1 MMYFCKVLLLQ
12 FFFQD
17 KMNIKAIYFLLI
29 SLIFYS
35 CNDMRDLPTPTFLPA
50 TPGETGR
57 LFVLSEGLFNQNN
70 SRLTCFNFG
79 DNTLESDYFTL
90 INKRGLGDTA
100 NDMKRYG
107 NKLWIVVNVSSNVEV
122 LDLSTGKSV
131 KQIPMFNPDAI
142 ARQPRQI
149 AFSAG
154 KAYVCSFDGTVARI
168 DTTTLEI
175 EKVIN
180 CGRNPDG
187 IAVANG
193 KLYVSNSGGL
203 DPGFA
208 NTVSV
213 IDIGSFSEI
222 KRITAGINPTRI
234 EADSQGDLYVVSR
247 GNNASIKARWQRI
260 NSQTDELA
268 QTFDNIPAVNF
279 TIRNDTAYL
288 YNFDFTDQSYSV
300 QTFDCKTEQLI
311 SNSFITDQ
319 TAIKCPFGIYAH
331 PTNGNIYITDART
344 YTVKG
349 DLLCFNRKGKLLYK
363 VESVGLNPN
372 AVVAVED

>member
-1 MMYFCKVLLLQ
+1 MYDVP
-12 FFFQD
+12 
-17 KMNIKAIYFLLI
+17 APT
-29 SLIFYS
+29 SLPE
-35 CNDMRDLPTPTFLPA
+35 M
-50 TPGETGR
+50 PGETGR

-70 SRLTCFNFG
+70 SRLCCFNFG
-79 DNTLESDYFTL
+79 ERIIEPDYFTS

-107 NKLWIVVNVSSNVEV
+107 NKLWIVVNISSNVEV
-122 LDLSTGKSV
+122 MDLSSGKSV
-131 KQIPMFNPDAI
+131 QQIPLFNDMGI

-149 AFSAG
+149 TFSAG

-168 DTTTLEI
+168 DTTTLQI
-175 EKVIN
+175 EKVIS

-187 IAVANG
+187 ITAANG
-193 KLYVSNSGGL
+193 KLYASNSGGL

-213 IDIGSFSEI
+213 IDISSFSEV
-222 KRITAGINPTRI
+222 KRITVGINPSRI
-234 EADSQGDLYVVSR
+234 EADTRGDVYVVSR
-247 GNNASIKARWQRI
+247 GNNANIKARWQRI
-260 NSQTDELA
+260 NSQTDELV

-288 YNFDFTDQSYSV
+288 YNYDFTNQNYSV

-311 SNSFITDQ
+311 SDQFITDQ
-319 TAIKCPFGIYAH
+319 TTLKCPFGIYAH
-331 PTNGNIYITDART
+331 PTNGNIYITDAQT

-349 DLLCFNRKGKLLYK
+349 DVLCFTRKGKLLYK

-372 AVVAVED
+372 AIVAVEK